1 MCKYEN
7 ANIYMNKKFATKL
20 FQKVIVAFIVLTAS
34 VALAGDA
41 ELLKKCKVDVT
52 WNRHGEDAVVT
63 VTVTNKTGKSLV
75 DPSVRV
81 TFYDAEGKEVG
92 GDSKTYFK
100 TIPKGAKKRF
110 EARIFSYIPVEAKS
124 AKGEVE
130 GGVLK

>member
-1 MCKYEN
+1 MTMTITITMK
-7 ANIYMNKKFATKL
+7 II
-20 FQKVIVAFIVLTAS
+20 QKMIFVFIALTAT

-41 ELLKKCKVDVT
+41 GLLKKCKVDVT

-63 VTVTNKTGKSLV
+63 VTVTNKTGKKLV

-81 TFYDAEGKEVG
+81 TFYDAEEREVG

-100 TIPKGAKKRF
+100 TVPPGAKKKF
-110 EARIFSYIPVEAKS
+110 EARIFSYVPAEAKT
-124 AKGEVE
+124 AKGVVE